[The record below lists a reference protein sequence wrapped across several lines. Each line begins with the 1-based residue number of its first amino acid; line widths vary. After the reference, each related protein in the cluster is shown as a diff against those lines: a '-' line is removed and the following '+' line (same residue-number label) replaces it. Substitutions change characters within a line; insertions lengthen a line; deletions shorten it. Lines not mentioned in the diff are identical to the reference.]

1 MADLYTNTMY
11 NWRHTIS
18 LFCILQTYH
27 AGATI
32 QTSRACY
39 GSIGSGSCTLHDISC
54 SCSLRITISDAYYT
68 NNTECGITGLSRCA
82 TINPDSITEHGYFK
96 FNDTELLPLYNIC
109 STKTQC
115 VYPAPRRSAFL
126 SFSVVKYQC
135 MARITTDGPNTGA
148 TEGPSSTPA
157 SSHDQFPVGVF
168 MGGAGAGGV
177 VVALAVIAGYFLI
190 LRRRYD
196 ITTKTPAPSLPF
208 TDHPTSADLSARVD
222 VNNYAVMGQ
231 PSISPEDA
239 THDASLP
246 ASDYQ
251 TI

>member
-1 MADLYTNTMY
+1 MADLYTNTMCY
-11 NWRHTIS
+11 WRHTIS

-27 AGATI
+27 DHAGATI

-39 GSIGSGSCTLHDISC
+39 GSSGFLCAQHNISC
-54 SCSLRITISDAYYT
+54 SCSQRIAISDAYYT
-68 NNTECGITGLSRCA
+68 NNIECGITGLSSCA
-82 TINPDSITEHGYFK
+82 TVNPDSITEHGYLK
-96 FNDTELLPLYNIC
+96 FSDTELLPLYNIC

-115 VYPAPRRSAFL
+115 VYPAPRRSEVH

-157 SSHDQFPVGVF
+157 SSQFPVGVF

-177 VVALAVIAGYFLI
+177 VVALTVIAGYFLI

-196 ITTKTPAPSLPF
+196 ITTKTPPPSLPF
-208 TDHPTSADLSARVD
+208 TDHPTYTDLSARVD

-231 PSISPEDA
+231 PSISPEDV
-239 THDASLP
+239 THDASVP